1 MDSAHDRIAETQ
13 SGELVSRLAS
23 QKGQSHPLTDRAE
36 VFFPRSAETACV
48 SVQEGYE
55 RWAENYDQTPN
66 PLLALEERHLTN
78 ILPNVE
84 GSNVLDL
91 GCGTGRWLA
100 RLLERGARTVVG
112 IDLSAAMLRVAR
124 RTIGIRNRL
133 VLADCLQLPF
143 QASVFDVAL
152 SSFAVNHIR
161 HLDPM
166 AHELARAMKSRG
178 RLLISEMHPGAYA
191 RGWRPGFRD
200 ARSSVRIETVSHSAE
215 SVIACFRS
223 NGFACTKMHDGF
235 FGESERPIFLDA
247 SKGEMFETAR
257 HVPAIQIYEFR
268 NMDSATGS
276 SDLDTG
282 DIVGEAWRQPSPN
295 Q

>member
-1 MDSAHDRIAETQ
+1 M
-13 SGELVSRLAS
+13 SRLAS
-23 QKGQSHPLTDRAE
+23 QKGESHPLTDRAE
-36 VFFPRSAETACV
+36 VFFPRSAEASCV

-124 RTIGIRNRL
+124 RTLGIHNRL

-166 AHELARAMKSRG
+166 AHELARAMKPRG
-178 RLLISEMHPGAYA
+178 RLLISEMHPKAYA

-200 ARSSVRIETVSHSAE
+200 ARSSVRIETVSHSTE
-215 SVIACFRS
+215 SIVSRFRTH
-223 NGFACTKMHDGF
+223 GFACEELCDLF
-235 FGESERPIFLDA
+235 FEESERAIFLEAGKESTFKAACD
-247 SKGEMFETAR
+247 
-257 HVPAIQIYEFR
+257 VPAVQVYRFR
-268 NMDSATGS
+268 NMASES
-276 SDLDTG
+276 S
-282 DIVGEAWRQPSPN
+282 S
-295 Q
+295 